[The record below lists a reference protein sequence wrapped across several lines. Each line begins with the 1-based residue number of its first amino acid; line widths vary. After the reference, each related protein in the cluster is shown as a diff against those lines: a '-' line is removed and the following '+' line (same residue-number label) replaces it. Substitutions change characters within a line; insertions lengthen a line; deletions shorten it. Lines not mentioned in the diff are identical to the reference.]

1 MGPTLNTCRTCAAH
15 PARYPQCLRRV
26 RLHALRALRAQKKGR
41 TGLLR
46 QGLNQDVRKALKD
59 TAVAALAESLRGE
72 VLHHDAAKLPDL
84 TMAWGVL
91 LLLRLLGGTKASR

>member
-1 MGPTLNTCRTCAAH
+1 MGPPLNTCRTH

-26 RLHALRALRAQKKGR
+26 RLHALRALRAQKRGK
-41 TGLLR
+41 TGFR
-46 QGLNQDVRKALKD
+46 GLSQDVRKALKD

-84 TMAWGVL
+84 TMALGVL
-91 LLLRLLGGTKASR
+91 LLLRMLGGAKAGR